1 MWFTVALQR
10 GCMLYCYAHCYTICS
25 SEHPSCCSTFLSSL
39 CRAVCSSV
47 LCHYSVYLSAW
58 HKTLSATDCRAP
70 GTAAI
75 LRYIRC
81 CICLCLAQKY
91 RASEMYLSE
100 EVISHSVRCPPQGEG
115 RSSGPVMQSLWMCWR
130 GGWGVVGR
138 QWLALEVTS
147 AASDASTAAAL
158 TQRDFNQQLSF
169 FLFFSI
175 CHMEIFW
182 QIPLLLSYF
191 YPKLNY
197 FNLSWQSLGPI
208 MKAY

>member
-100 EVISHSVRCPPQGEG
+100 EVISHSVRCPPREKGDHQAQWCSLSGCAGEG
-115 RSSGPVMQSLWMCWR
+115 VGVWWGDSGSFRGDISCFWRQHSSS
-130 GGWGVVGR
+130 
-138 QWLALEVTS
+138 
-147 AASDASTAAAL
+147 
-158 TQRDFNQQLSF
+158 
-169 FLFFSI
+169 
-175 CHMEIFW
+175 
-182 QIPLLLSYF
+182 SYTKRF
-191 YPKLNY
+191 
-197 FNLSWQSLGPI
+197 
-208 MKAY
+208 